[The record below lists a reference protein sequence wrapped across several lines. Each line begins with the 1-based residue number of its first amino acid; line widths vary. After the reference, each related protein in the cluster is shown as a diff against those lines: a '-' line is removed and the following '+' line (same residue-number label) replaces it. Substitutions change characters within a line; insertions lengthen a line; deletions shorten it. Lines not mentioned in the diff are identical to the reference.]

1 MHQVPDR
8 KSPMKSNIALGLLT
22 SLMLIGLPLFGVSF
36 GTADIMSYLEFPP
49 LTRYVVHAPFNIQ
62 AFVAIAIIDL
72 LMLSGIIYLF
82 RAGIDHCPKVS
93 FPPAFK
99 GKFPIW
105 GGLGVVV
112 MIAGWVLAWT
122 RFPWF
127 APLQVHT
134 FSFPWVGYIL
144 LVNAL
149 CVLRSGQSLLTDTP
163 MRFILLWP
171 TSAIFWWFF
180 EYLNRFVQNWYYVGV
195 YDFSSFEYVFH
206 ASLAFATV
214 LPAVLSTHRL
224 LLTFQIFHT
233 GLKQLT
239 PLKIFDDSRVS
250 GIILCF
256 SGICL
261 ALIGRFPDLLYPL
274 VWGAPLL
281 VITSLQTLM
290 GRKTIFSKLGGGDWR
305 AIIASATAA
314 LICGFFW
321 ELWNYYSLARWEY
334 AVPFVNR
341 FHIFAMPLLGY
352 GGYLPFGLE
361 CLLVGHFIMGRDI
374 VSRPQ
379 PLRND

>member
-1 MHQVPDR
+1 
-8 KSPMKSNIALGLLT
+8 MKSNIVLWLLS
-22 SLMLIGLPLFGVSF
+22 SLMLIGLPLLGVAF

-49 LTRYVVHAPFNIQ
+49 LTRYVVHAPFNLQ
-62 AFVAIAIIDL
+62 AFVVIAIIDL
-72 LMLSGIIYLF
+72 VMISGIIFLL
-82 RAGIDHCPKVS
+82 RIGIDQCPKQLPSPV
-93 FPPAFK
+93 AK

-127 APLQVHT
+127 APLQAHT
-134 FSFPWVGYIL
+134 FCLPWAGYIL

-149 CVLRSGQSLLTDTP
+149 CIFRSGHSLLTDTP
-163 MRFILLWP
+163 MRFIVLWP

-195 YDFSSFEYVFH
+195 DNFSPFEYVLH

-224 LLTFQIFHT
+224 LLTFQVFHT
-233 GLKQLT
+233 GLKLLT
-239 PLKIFDDSRVS
+239 PLKLFGNRHTS
-250 GIILCF
+250 GFILCF
-256 SGICL
+256 SGTLL
-261 ALIGRFPDLLYPL
+261 ALMGYFSDVLYPL

-281 VITSLQTLM
+281 VFTSLQTLM
-290 GRKTIFSKLGGGDWR
+290 GKKTIFSNIEHGDWR
-305 AIIASATAA
+305 AVIASATAA

-321 ELWNYYSLARWEY
+321 ELWNYYSLAHWEY
-334 AVPFVNR
+334 AVPFVDR
-341 FHIFAMPLLGY
+341 FRIFAMPLLGY

-361 CLLVGHFIMGRDI
+361 CLLVGHLIMGKRI
-374 VSRPQ
+374 LKP
-379 PLRND
+379 PAAMA